1 MSDTEVPFY
10 RQTLDFTCGAACI
23 IMTLSHFNPEF
34 PLDRKS
40 EIDIWRE
47 GTSVLA
53 LGMGRYGLSFPF
65 LKRGFNVEVL
75 TTTDGIDFLDRIE
88 KRLNP
93 RQMEHFRNIYGERKE
108 RVQELGLVEN
118 ISGKI
123 TIETAARTLGRG
135 GIPIMLTD
143 AKELDDDEAPHW
155 VVVTGASDGWFS
167 INNPLDERGNRR
179 FPAADFERI
188 CGFDGERTVVS
199 VFGTNGF
206 RNEQ

>member
-23 IMTLSHFNPEF
+23 IMTISHFDPDF
-34 PLDRKS
+34 PLDRNS

-47 GTSVLA
+47 GTSVIA

-75 TTTDGIDFLDRIE
+75 TTTDNIDFLDRIE
-88 KRLNP
+88 QRLNP
-93 RQMEHFRNIYGERKE
+93 RQMEHFRKIYGERKE
-108 RVQELGLVEN
+108 RALELGLVEKM
-118 ISGKI
+118 SRQI
-123 TIETAARTLGRG
+123 TIETVVRTLERG

-143 AKELDDDEAPHW
+143 AKELDDDKAPHW

-199 VFGTNGF
+199 VFGANGTTSE
-206 RNEQ
+206 R